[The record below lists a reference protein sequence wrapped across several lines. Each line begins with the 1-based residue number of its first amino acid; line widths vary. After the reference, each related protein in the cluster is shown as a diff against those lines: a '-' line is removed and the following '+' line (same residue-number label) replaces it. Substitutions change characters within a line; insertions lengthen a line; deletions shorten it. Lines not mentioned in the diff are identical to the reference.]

1 MLAAAGAYQQLLG
14 TYQHSLSIGR
24 RRR

>member
-1 MLAAAGAYQQLLG
+1 MFAAAGAYQHVLG
-14 TYQHSLSIGR
+14 SYQHSLSTGR